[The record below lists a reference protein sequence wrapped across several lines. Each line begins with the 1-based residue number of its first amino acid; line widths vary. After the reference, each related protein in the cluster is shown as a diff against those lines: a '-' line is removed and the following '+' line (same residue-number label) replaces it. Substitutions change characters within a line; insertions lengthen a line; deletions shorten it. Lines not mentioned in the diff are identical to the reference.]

1 MQTNFHYSNVSE
13 SKVATKF
20 AIIDNVCYPL
30 VNNLLIRLQQKS
42 GTSRSFLFVISCRQM
57 KVTIFSILTAFEAVI
72 MM

>member
-1 MQTNFHYSNVSE
+1 MQTNFLYSNFYE
-13 SKVATKF
+13 QFKTKF
-20 AIIDNVCYPL
+20 AIIDNVCYSL

-57 KVTIFSILTAFEAVI
+57 KVTIFSILTAFEAVF